1 MDTLKIDTSQNID
14 IEQPIASIGER
25 IAAMLLDIL
34 FMLSYVVIFA
44 IIAGGLHYSWML
56 LVVYLPVAFYS
67 LISELSMNGQSWGK
81 KILKIKVI
89 KMDGT
94 PTSFS
99 SYFLRWIIQLVE
111 VFVFFGSLATITI
124 ILNRKGQRLGDI
136 AANTTVIRLRNR
148 NFKGTIFTQIPDNYT
163 VVYPEITKLSTEDI
177 YTIKEV
183 LELLNSTKNQSQ
195 TVVILTKTR
204 QVIERKL
211 NIQSNQDTVRF
222 LQTIISD
229 YNFINSRS

>member
-25 IAAMLLDIL
+25 IAAMLLDFL
-34 FMLSYVVIFA
+34 FMMSYIAIFA

-111 VFVFFGSLATITI
+111 VFAFFGSLATITI

-148 NFKGTIFTQIPDNYT
+148 NFKGTIFTQIPDNYS

>member
-25 IAAMLLDIL
+25 IAAMLLDFL
-34 FMLSYVVIFA
+34 FMLSYIAIFA
-44 IIAGGLHYSWML
+44 IIAGGFHYSWML
-56 LVVYLPVAFYS
+56 LVVYLPVVFYS

-111 VFVFFGSLATITI
+111 VFAFFGSLATITI

-148 NFKGTIFTQIPDNYT
+148 NFKGTIFTQIPDNYS

-211 NIQSNQDTVRF
+211 NIQSNLDTVRF

>member
-25 IAAMLLDIL
+25 IAAMLLDFL
-34 FMLSYVVIFA
+34 FMLSYIAIFA
-44 IIAGGLHYSWML
+44 IIAGGFHYSWML
-56 LVVYLPVAFYS
+56 LVVYLPVVFYS

-111 VFVFFGSLATITI
+111 VFAFFGSLATITI

-148 NFKGTIFTQIPDNYT
+148 NFKGTIFTQIPDNYS

>member
-25 IAAMLLDIL
+25 IAAMLLDFL
-34 FMLSYVVIFA
+34 FMLSYIAIFA
-44 IIAGGLHYSWML
+44 IIAGGFHYSWML
-56 LVVYLPVAFYS
+56 LVVYLPVVFYS

-99 SYFLRWIIQLVE
+99 SYFLRWITQLVE
-111 VFVFFGSLATITI
+111 VFAFLGSIATITI

-148 NFKGTIFTQIPDNYT
+148 NFKGTIFTQIPDNYS